1 MRARARLF
9 PREMADEELDLLGLP
24 KPKAKKVR
32 EKHEVVVI
40 KSAADA
46 QKFQLEKLMRNPDKE
61 VFIPERKV
69 EGKQYRTPDFVRNVM
84 GSSAGA
90 GSGEFHVYR
99 QLRKKENVR

>member
-1 MRARARLF
+1 
-9 PREMADEELDLLGLP
+9 MADAELDLLGLP
-24 KPKAKKVR
+24 KPRAKKVR
-32 EKHEVVVI
+32 EKREVVII
-40 KSAADA
+40 KSAVDA
-46 QKFQLEKLMRNPDKE
+46 QKFQLEKLMKNPDKE

-69 EGKQYRTPDFVRNVM
+69 DSKQYKTPDFVRNVM